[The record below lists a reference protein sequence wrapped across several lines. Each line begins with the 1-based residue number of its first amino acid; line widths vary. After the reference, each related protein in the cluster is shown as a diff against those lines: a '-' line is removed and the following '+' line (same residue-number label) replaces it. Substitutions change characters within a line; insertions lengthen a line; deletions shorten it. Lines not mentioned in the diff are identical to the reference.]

1 MGRLK
6 YDHTAEAIGIE
17 DETLAHLKVVVATKL
32 RRQESFM
39 MTWLPVD
46 GSRDGRM
53 SAWIHPAV
61 PLLFIFDSVD
71 LPSID
76 PRRLE
81 EMMHATNATG
91 ELVLDHLVRVE
102 VE

>member
-17 DETLAHLKVVVATKL
+17 DETLAHVKVVVATKL

-46 GSRDGRM
+46 GGPNARM
-53 SAWIHPAV
+53 NAWIHPAV
-61 PLLFIFDSVD
+61 PLVFMFDSADV
-71 LPSID
+71 PPID
-76 PRRLE
+76 QRRLE
-81 EMMHATNATG
+81 DMMHATNATG
-91 ELVLDHLVRVE
+91 ELMLDHLVRVE
-102 VE
+102 IE

>member
-46 GSRDGRM
+46 GGANGRM

-61 PLLFIFDSVD
+61 PLVFMFDSADV
-71 LPSID
+71 PPINAK
-76 PRRLE
+76 RLE
-81 EMMHATNATG
+81 ELMHATNATG
-91 ELVLDHLVRVE
+91 ELLLENLTRVE
-102 VE
+102 IP